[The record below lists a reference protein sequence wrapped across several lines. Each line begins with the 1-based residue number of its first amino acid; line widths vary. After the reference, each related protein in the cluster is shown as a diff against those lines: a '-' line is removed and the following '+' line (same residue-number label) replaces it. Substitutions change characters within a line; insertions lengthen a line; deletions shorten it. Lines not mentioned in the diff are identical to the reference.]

1 MTVFDPSN
9 QSVMCIN
16 FREKAPLNAAV
27 DMFHGNTNLSK
38 YVSKIDSIITRHHY
52 DVIGWLGCWYPG
64 RSGRNEIGSRF
75 IWKVV
80 YCDDVIIC

>member
-38 YVSKIDSIITRHHY
+38 YVSKIGSIIT
-52 DVIGWLGCWYPG
+52 
-64 RSGRNEIGSRF
+64 
-75 IWKVV
+75 
-80 YCDDVIIC
+80 